1 MGKEVNWIKAELE
14 ILRRPLTAEATYILQ
29 VQVHE
34 NGELAL
40 ESYVQVTI
48 GSLNTLLEG
57 NLEIGSA
64 QLCHKLT
71 NALKVK
77 TLI

>member
-1 MGKEVNWIKAELE
+1 MGKEVNSIEAELE

-34 NGELAL
+34 NGEVAL
-40 ESYVQVTI
+40 ESYVLVTI
-48 GSLNTLLEG
+48 GSLNTLLRDD
-57 NLEIGSA
+57 LWRGSSE
-64 QLCHKLT
+64 LCHKLT
-71 NALKVK
+71 RALKVR

>member
-1 MGKEVNWIKAELE
+1 MRKEANSIKEELE
-14 ILRRPLTAEATYILQ
+14 ILRRPLTADVTYILQ
-29 VQVHE
+29 VQVHQD
-34 NGELAL
+34 GQIAL
-40 ESYVQVTI
+40 ESYVQVSV

-57 NLEIGSA
+57 NMEMGSA
-64 QLCHKLT
+64 ELCHELT